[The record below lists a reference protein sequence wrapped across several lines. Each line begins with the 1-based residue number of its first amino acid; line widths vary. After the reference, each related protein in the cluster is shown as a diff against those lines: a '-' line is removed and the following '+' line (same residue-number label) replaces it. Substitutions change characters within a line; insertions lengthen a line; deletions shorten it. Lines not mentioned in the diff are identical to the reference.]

1 MAVTTFSAACAGLGP
16 KAGWLAN
23 ILDVAPNH
31 AGLVA
36 GFATMVS
43 VMPAII
49 AANVTSTQ
57 LQMEIVADLLSGWM
71 INIVGS
77 LLLIAAA
84 VIFNLGCDAEI
95 ILR

>member
-1 MAVTTFSAACAGLGP
+1 MTVTIFTAACAGLGP
-16 KAGWLAN
+16 KVGWLAN

-43 VMPAII
+43 VIPAII
-49 AANVTSTQ
+49 VANVTSTQ
-57 LQMEIVADLLSGWM
+57 LQMEIVVDLLSGWM

-77 LLLIAAA
+77 ILLIAAA
-84 VIFNLGCDAEI
+84 VIFHFGCAEDM